1 MDTHPLWFIGIS
13 LVLALLPLVVGVFS
27 SYLKVSIVLGF
38 FRSGLGAQQV
48 PGPLVIMGLSIGIT
62 CAVMAPV
69 FEQTLTAAETVPFEK
84 ITRHGPLQARDH
96 LAPLIKP
103 WKSFL
108 EAHTGKRELEAFSRG
123 RAEEESGSDE
133 QTSPAWAVLLP
144 SFIVSQLREA
154 FTIGFLV
161 LIPFLVI
168 DIIVANVLVGLG
180 MYMLSPVIISLP
192 LKLLLFLLADG
203 WLLLTGNLIAS
214 FGGHG
219 V

>member
-103 WKSFL
+103 WKSFWKRTQESANWKPSL
-108 EAHTGKRELEAFSRG
+108 EAEPKKRVDPTNRLRPPGLYSFRPSSFRNFVKPLRSDFSC
-123 RAEEESGSDE
+123 
-133 QTSPAWAVLLP
+133 
-144 SFIVSQLREA
+144 
-154 FTIGFLV
+154 
-161 LIPFLVI
+161 
-168 DIIVANVLVGLG
+168 
-180 MYMLSPVIISLP
+180 
-192 LKLLLFLLADG
+192 
-203 WLLLTGNLIAS
+203 
-214 FGGHG
+214 
-219 V
+219 